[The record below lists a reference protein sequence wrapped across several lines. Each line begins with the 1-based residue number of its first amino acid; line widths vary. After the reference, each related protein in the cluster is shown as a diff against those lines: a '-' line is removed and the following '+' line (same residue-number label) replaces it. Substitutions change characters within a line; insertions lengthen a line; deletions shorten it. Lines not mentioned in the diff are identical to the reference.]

1 MVAQHVQDTVTLN
14 NGVKMPWLGLGVYK
28 AQAGEEVEQAIR
40 FAFEAGY
47 RHIDTA
53 AFYANEESVGKAV
66 RESGLPRSEVFVTTK
81 VWNTDQG
88 YDQTLRAFEAS
99 LKRLGFDYVDLY
111 LVHWPVSG
119 KYRETW
125 RALERIYDEKLAR
138 AIGVSN
144 FQIHHLEDILAHGNV
159 VPAVNQVEYHPLL
172 TQEPLRQFCRKHH
185 IQLEAWSPIM
195 RGNLDL
201 PVLQELAQKYNK
213 TPAQIVL
220 RWDLQNEVVTIPKSV
235 RRERIFENA
244 DLFDFSLSDEDMRR
258 ISALNRNH
266 RFGPDPDTF

>member
-28 AQAGEEVEQAIR
+28 AQAGDEVEQAIR

-99 LKRLGFDYVDLY
+99 LKRLGFEYVDLY

-144 FQIHHLEDILAHGNV
+144 FQIHHLEDILAHSNV

-172 TQEPLRQFCRKHH
+172 TQEPLRQFCRDHG

-195 RGNLDL
+195 RGNLDI
-201 PVLQELAQKYNK
+201 PVLQELAEKYHK

-244 DLFDFSLSDEDMRR
+244 DLFDFSLSDEDMQR
-258 ISALNRNH
+258 INALNRNH

>member
-88 YDQTLRAFEAS
+88 YDETLRAFEAS

-119 KYRETW
+119 KYRDTW

-172 TQEPLRQFCRKHH
+172 TQEPLRQFCREHQ

-244 DLFDFSLSDEDMRR
+244 ALFDFSLSDEDMQR
-258 ISALNRNH
+258 IHALNRNH